1 MPSTNFHSQLVE
13 EQLLA
18 ALHDAINECARH
30 PGSCT
35 GDHVSAR
42 LVNQLSAGLLREAT
56 AAQAPCGPGGLD
68 VDALIQTAYEVT
80 APIAKQDALIRF
92 TPGLAASGLAHVE
105 HLDIR
110 AAVALKH
117 RVDLKF
123 SCGFTSA
130 DGGASW
136 SLTLTEVDRG
146 WLASAKTMTAPVK
159 KRVTALVDDPKHR
172 AGLAPVIEA
181 ARHVA
186 GMRALSNL
194 RVARAG
200 LASAGSRTVA
210 ARAVFDRYGYNTAD
224 LDRLRSALAQLAA
237 ADGKG
242 LVGW

>member
-1 MPSTNFHSQLVE
+1 MPSTNFNARLAE

-18 ALHDAINECARH
+18 ALHDAISACAQH
-30 PGSCT
+30 PGACT

-42 LVNQLSAGLLREAT
+42 LASQLNAGLLREVT
-56 AAQAPCGPGGLD
+56 APQAPCGAGGLD
-68 VDALIQTAYEVT
+68 VDALIQTTYEVT
-80 APIAKQDALIRF
+80 TPIAKQDALVRF

-110 AAVALKH
+110 ASVALKH

-123 SCGFTSA
+123 SCGLTST

-136 SLTLTEVDRG
+136 SLTLTEVDRA

-159 KRVTALVDDPKHR
+159 KRVTALVDAPEHR
-172 AGLAPVIEA
+172 AGLEPVIEA

-200 LASAGSRTVA
+200 LASAGTRAAA
-210 ARAVFDRYGYNTAD
+210 ARAVFDRYGYSTAD

-237 ADGKG
+237 ADGRG